1 MMDQQRY
8 LSLRA
13 SLEEFVAICVAGGT
27 ASLTLTT
34 SGGVTNRDLNSATT
48 GICIASYFSHANVF
62 CQTYSHSIHFGAE
75 TSHSLS
81 TLQQY
86 ILVSL

>member
-1 MMDQQRY
+1 MET
-8 LSLRA
+8 SNCV
-13 SLEEFVAICVAGGT
+13 EFSAAIAI
-27 ASLTLTT
+27 
-34 SGGVTNRDLNSATT
+34 R
-48 GICIASYFSHANVF
+48 IASYSSHANVF
-62 CQTYSHSIHFGAE
+62 CQTYSHFIHFGAE

>member
-1 MMDQQRY
+1 MQTFEKQAKIM
-8 LSLRA
+8 
-13 SLEEFVAICVAGGT
+13 
-27 ASLTLTT
+27 LTLLLTLLLIKV
-34 SGGVTNRDLNSATT
+34 SNCAYYMLYSATT
-48 GICIASYFSHANVF
+48 GIRIASYFSHANVF

>member
-1 MMDQQRY
+1 MKKNVANM
-8 LSLRA
+8 LSR
-13 SLEEFVAICVAGGT
+13 T
-27 ASLTLTT
+27 
-34 SGGVTNRDLNSATT
+34 DLGSATPD
-48 GICIASYFSHANVF
+48 IRIASFLSHANVF

>member
-1 MMDQQRY
+1 MDSNLYGHKTAEFFWVAQC
-8 LSLRA
+8 LLGTIRA
-13 SLEEFVAICVAGGT
+13 IIVI
-27 ASLTLTT
+27 
-34 SGGVTNRDLNSATT
+34 R
-48 GICIASYFSHANVF
+48 IASFLSHANVF